1 MFKANKYH
9 EGDYIYDK
17 GNPLDE
23 IYFVTKGKFGLVLPE
38 FEDFPYVVFH

>member
-23 IYFVTKGKFGLVLPE
+23 IYFVTRGKFGLVLP
-38 FEDFPYVVFH
+38 DFDDFVYVVFN